1 MDVHRRLTAAEAC
14 RARIL
19 VEQGR
24 SQSEVARI
32 FGVHRSTVGRAV
44 RRFQETGRDV
54 RRPVQGRPRATD
66 RVDDRFLVVNA
77 LRRRT
82 VTSTQLQGMI
92 RQVRN
97 VNISSRTIRR
107 RLTEVNL
114 MNRRPATG
122 PLLTARHRALRLRF
136 ARDHVN
142 WTVNDWKKVLFSDE
156 TRVSLS
162 SPDGRER
169 VWRRRGERFAQACF
183 SPRVPFG
190 GGSVMFWGGIQY
202 DARTELVVIP
212 RPALT
217 AQRYVTDILEE
228 HVVPFAPFVGHQFQ
242 LMHDN
247 ARPHSAAA
255 VRGYLREVGIRSME
269 WPPKS
274 PDLNPIE
281 HIWDSVKKRIRAR
294 NNPPITHAALT
305 IAAIEEWET
314 TPQEEIQHLISGMSR
329 RLQDVIRARGGNTR
343 Y

>member
-1 MDVHRRLTAAEAC
+1 MDVHRRLTAAEAR

-44 RRFQETGRDV
+44 RRFLETGRDV

-66 RVDDRFLVVNA
+66 RTDDRFLVVNA

-97 VNISSRTIRR
+97 VNISSRTVRR
-107 RLTEVNL
+107 RLIEVNL
-114 MNRRPATG
+114 SNRRPATG
-122 PLLTARHRALRLRF
+122 PLLTPRHRSLRLRF
-136 ARDHVN
+136 ARNHVN
-142 WTVNDWKKVLFSDE
+142 WTVDDWKKVLFSDE
-156 TRVSLS
+156 TRISLS

-183 SPRVPFG
+183 SPRVPFC
-190 GGSVMFWGGIQY
+190 GGSVMFWGGIHY
-202 DARTELVVIP
+202 DARTELVAIP

-217 AQRYVTDILEE
+217 SQRYVEEVLEE
-228 HVVPFAPFVGHQFQ
+228 HVVPFAPFVGPHFK

-255 VRGYLREVGIRSME
+255 VQGYLREVGINTID

-281 HIWDSVKKRIRAR
+281 HIWDSVKKRIRAK
-294 NNPPITHAALT
+294 NNPPTTLADLT
-305 IAAIEEWET
+305 TAAIQEWET
-314 TPQEEIQHLISGMSR
+314 TPQEDIQHLISGMRR
-329 RLQDVIRARGGNTR
+329 RLQAVIQARGGNTR